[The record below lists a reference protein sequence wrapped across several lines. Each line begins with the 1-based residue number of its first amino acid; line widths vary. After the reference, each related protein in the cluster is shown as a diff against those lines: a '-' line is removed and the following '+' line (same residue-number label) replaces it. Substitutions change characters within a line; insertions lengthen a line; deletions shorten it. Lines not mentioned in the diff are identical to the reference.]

1 MSVQRRYTSADLEA
15 MPYDEWHR
23 YEIIDGELFVSSAP
37 SWNHNRAANQ
47 LMRAL
52 ENWDDAHG
60 LGEACLVPGVI
71 FADDDNVIPD
81 LVWVSREKLE
91 RGLDAAGHL
100 TVAPDIVVEVLS
112 PGSDNARRDR
122 VAKFGLYARQGVQ
135 EYWLVDPARRI
146 VEVFRHDGRTLEL
159 VASLSG
165 DDALT
170 SPLLPGFA
178 CPLRRLW

>member
-37 SWNHNRAANQ
+37 SWNHNRALRRLAT
-47 LMRAL
+47 AL
-52 ENWDDAHG
+52 DNWDDETG
-60 LGEACLVPGVI
+60 LGEANPAPGVI
-71 FADDDNVIPD
+71 FSDDDNVIPD
-81 LVWVSREKLE
+81 LVWVSRAKLDGGFD
-91 RGLDAAGHL
+91 RAGHL

-122 VAKFGLYARQGVQ
+122 VAKFGLYAQQGVQ
-135 EYWLVDPARRI
+135 KYWLVDPALRI
-146 VEVFRHDGRTLEL
+146 VEVFRHNGRTLEL

-178 CPLRRLW
+178 CPLSRLW